1 VLTVEFA
8 GAARGGVAGVRAD
21 SDVEKV
27 EHVSG
32 DDRKQVLRLIPRDK
46 QSLSVGAIEAAARRQ
61 WLVTGLRSDPGR
73 LDDVFRQITTTADVV
88 RKSA

>member
-1 VLTVEFA
+1 M
-8 GAARGGVAGVRAD
+8 
-21 SDVEKV
+21 

-46 QSLSVGAIEAAARRQ
+46 QSLSVGAIEAAARHQ

-73 LDDVFRQITTTADVV
+73 LDEVFRQITTTADVAKPAV
-88 RKSA
+88 